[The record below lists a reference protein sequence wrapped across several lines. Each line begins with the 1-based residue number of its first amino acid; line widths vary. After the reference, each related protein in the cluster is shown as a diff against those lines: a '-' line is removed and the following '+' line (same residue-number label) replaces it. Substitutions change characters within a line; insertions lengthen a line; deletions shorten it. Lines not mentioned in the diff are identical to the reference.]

1 MLDNAKFEIIVS
13 TKAGLVSE
21 ESLLVVRAGTSYL
34 RILGQE
40 PSWTLMT
47 ATVSEDNGTVK
58 VCGDRRR
65 LIETA
70 IRLCQELGLSAHE
83 TKDRIGRDYVNI
95 CRIVRTCADEDVY
108 SELSQTVERFFDLF
122 DGLGGPSSGPADDMV
137 ELYEAI
143 SSDGNG
149 GDLYL
154 SDGLWLSSDGSLH
167 DRGR

>member
-1 MLDNAKFEIIVS
+1 MLDNAKFGIVVS
-13 TKAGLVSE
+13 TKAGLESQ

-47 ATVSEDNGTVK
+47 ATASEDDGSVK
-58 VCGDRRR
+58 VCGERRR

-95 CRIVRTCADEDVY
+95 CRIVRTRADEDVY
-108 SELSQTVERFFDLF
+108 SELSQIVERFFDLF
-122 DGLGGPSSGPADDMV
+122 DELGNPSSGPADDMV
-137 ELYEAI
+137 HLYEAI
-143 SSDGNG
+143 SSDSNG
-149 GDLYL
+149 GDVYL
-154 SDGLWLSSDGSLH
+154 TDGLWLSSYGSLH